1 MHYANLK
8 PSRNASALKQLHL
21 YAKGKNMNIELIF
34 SALQYTFMQRALL
47 VGIMIAVSSSFL
59 GIFLVLRRY
68 SMIGDGL
75 AHVSFATVAFALL
88 FQQSPLVI
96 SIPIVIMASFL
107 ILKLSE
113 ENRIGGD
120 AAIGLVASFSV
131 ALGVFVSSLA
141 KGFNVDLFSYLFGSI
156 LVIGQSDVIFSVF
169 LSITVIGVILFYYHD
184 LFALTYDEEYAVVMG
199 KKPKKL
205 SRILAVLTSIT
216 IVLGIRVV
224 GTMLI
229 SSLIIFPTVTA
240 LQLNRGFKQTI
251 ALAIVISVS
260 AVVLGI
266 FASFIFDFPT
276 GSTIVLMNSAFFG
289 ISFLIRVFKGGN

>member
-1 MHYANLK
+1 
-8 PSRNASALKQLHL
+8 
-21 YAKGKNMNIELIF
+21 MNIDQLI

-47 VGIMIAVSSSFL
+47 VGIMIALSSSFL

-88 FQQSPLVI
+88 FQQSPLIV
-96 SIPIVIMASFL
+96 SIPIVILASFL

-156 LVIGQSDVIFSVF
+156 LVIGQSDVIISIF
-169 LSITVIGVILFYYHD
+169 LSIAVIGVILFYYHD
-184 LFALTYDEEYAVVMG
+184 LFALTYDEEYAIVMG

-205 SRILAVLTSIT
+205 SRILAVLTSVT

-240 LQLNRGFKQTI
+240 LQYNRGFKQTI
-251 ALAIVISVS
+251 LLAMMISIS
-260 AVVLGI
+260 AVIIGI
-266 FASFIFDFPT
+266 LLSFSYNLPT
-276 GSTIVLMNSAFFG
+276 GSTIVLTNSAFFF
-289 ISFLIRVFKGGN
+289 ISYMTRIIKGGN

>member
-1 MHYANLK
+1 
-8 PSRNASALKQLHL
+8 
-21 YAKGKNMNIELIF
+21 MNIDLII

-47 VGIMIAVSSSFL
+47 VGIMIAISSSFL

-156 LVIGQSDVIFSVF
+156 LVIGQSDVIFSIF
-169 LSITVIGVILFYYHD
+169 LSITVIGVILFYYQD

-251 ALAIVISVS
+251 ALAIIISVS

-266 FASFIFDFPT
+266 FASFAFNLPT
-276 GSTIVLMNSAFFG
+276 GSTIVLVNSAFFA
-289 ISFLIRVFKGGN
+289 ISFLIRVIKGGN

>member
-1 MHYANLK
+1 
-8 PSRNASALKQLHL
+8 
-21 YAKGKNMNIELIF
+21 MNIDLLI

-47 VGIMIAVSSSFL
+47 VGIMIALSSSFL
-59 GIFLVLRRY
+59 GVFLVLRRY

-88 FQQSPLVI
+88 FQQSPLII
-96 SIPIVIMASFL
+96 SIPIVILASFL

-156 LVIGQSDVIFSVF
+156 LVIGQSDVYISIA
-169 LSITVIGVILFYYHD
+169 LSIVVIGVILYYYQD

-229 SSLIIFPTVTA
+229 SSLIIFPTVSA
-240 LQLNRGFKQTI
+240 LQYNRGFKQTI
-251 ALAIVISVS
+251 VLTMIISITAVIIGILVS
-260 AVVLGI
+260 
-266 FASFIFDFPT
+266 FAFNLPT
-276 GSTIVLMNSAFFG
+276 GSTIVLTNGTIFF
-289 ISFLIRVFKGGN
+289 ISYMIRLIKGGS

>member
-1 MHYANLK
+1 
-8 PSRNASALKQLHL
+8 
-21 YAKGKNMNIELIF
+21 MNIDLII

-47 VGIMIAVSSSFL
+47 VGIMIAISSSFL

-96 SIPIVIMASFL
+96 SIPIVILASFL

-156 LVIGQSDVIFSVF
+156 LVIGQSDVIFSII
-169 LSITVIGVILFYYHD
+169 LSITVIGVILFYYQD

-251 ALAIVISVS
+251 ALAILISIS

-266 FASFIFDFPT
+266 FASFAFNLPT
-276 GSTIVLMNSAFFG
+276 GSTIVLVNSAFFAL
-289 ISFLIRVFKGGN
+289 SFLIRIIKGGN

>member
-1 MHYANLK
+1 
-8 PSRNASALKQLHL
+8 
-21 YAKGKNMNIELIF
+21 MNIDIII

-47 VGIMIAVSSSFL
+47 VGIMIAISSSFL

-88 FQQSPLVI
+88 FQQSPLII
-96 SIPIVIMASFL
+96 SIPIVILASFL

-156 LVIGQSDVIFSVF
+156 LVIGQNDVIFSIF
-169 LSITVIGVILFYYHD
+169 LSITVIGVILFYYQD

-251 ALAIVISVS
+251 ALAIFISVS

-266 FASFIFDFPT
+266 FASFALNLPT
-276 GSTIVLMNSAFFG
+276 GSTIVLVNSAFFA
-289 ISFLIRVFKGGN
+289 ITFLIRIIKGGN

>member
-1 MHYANLK
+1 
-8 PSRNASALKQLHL
+8 
-21 YAKGKNMNIELIF
+21 MNIDLIF

-169 LSITVIGVILFYYHD
+169 LSITVIGVILFYYQD

-266 FASFIFDFPT
+266 FASFIFNFPT

>member
-1 MHYANLK
+1 MLFVN
-8 PSRNASALKQLHL
+8 PKQLLNELAFKLPHL
-21 YAKGKNMNIELIF
+21 YAGGKNMNIDLII

-47 VGIMIAVSSSFL
+47 VGIMIAISSSFL

-88 FQQSPLVI
+88 FQQSPLII
-96 SIPIVIMASFL
+96 SIPIVILASFL

-156 LVIGQSDVIFSVF
+156 LVIGK
-169 LSITVIGVILFYYHD
+169 
-184 LFALTYDEEYAVVMG
+184 VM
-199 KKPKKL
+199 
-205 SRILAVLTSIT
+205 SYFR
-216 IVLGIRVV
+216 
-224 GTMLI
+224 
-229 SSLIIFPTVTA
+229 
-240 LQLNRGFKQTI
+240 
-251 ALAIVISVS
+251 
-260 AVVLGI
+260 
-266 FASFIFDFPT
+266 
-276 GSTIVLMNSAFFG
+276 
-289 ISFLIRVFKGGN
+289 

>member
-1 MHYANLK
+1 
-8 PSRNASALKQLHL
+8 
-21 YAKGKNMNIELIF
+21 MNIDLIF

-169 LSITVIGVILFYYHD
+169 LSITVIGVILFYYQD

-266 FASFIFDFPT
+266 FASFIFNFPT

-289 ISFLIRVFKGGN
+289 ISYLIRIFKGGN

>member
-1 MHYANLK
+1 
-8 PSRNASALKQLHL
+8 
-21 YAKGKNMNIELIF
+21 MNIDLIF

-47 VGIMIAVSSSFL
+47 VGIMIAISSSFL

-88 FQQSPLVI
+88 FQQSPLLI

-169 LSITVIGVILFYYHD
+169 LSITVIGVILFYYQD

-251 ALAIVISVS
+251 ALAIAISVS

-266 FASFIFDFPT
+266 FSSFAFNLPT
-276 GSTIVLMNSAFFG
+276 GSTIVLVNGGFFA
-289 ISFLIRVFKGGN
+289 ISFLIRLIKGGN